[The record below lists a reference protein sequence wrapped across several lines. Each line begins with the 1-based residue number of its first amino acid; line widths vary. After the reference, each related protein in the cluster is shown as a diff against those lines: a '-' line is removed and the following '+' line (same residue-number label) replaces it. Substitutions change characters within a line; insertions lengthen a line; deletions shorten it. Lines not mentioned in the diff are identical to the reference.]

1 LPILARILRD
11 RGIVTERQLQEAIQ
25 HQVLYGG
32 RLGTSLYELGF
43 ITEERLQEALAK
55 AHGVPTLTIDVRE
68 IQPDAVS
75 LVPKPVA
82 TRHKIFPYRVRGKT
96 LFLLMVDPTDHT
108 AVAKVGYS
116 LGYIVK
122 PLVIAEFRMVQL
134 LRDYYGVDE
143 RWRFNDTHR
152 PAVLP
157 PQPMDAEAAA
167 ARIDA
172 ALTRDEVVESLLA
185 LCHCTFRRV
194 VFFIVR
200 EPWVLGWSGMG
211 EGIDRS
217 LAASLRI
224 PLDQPS
230 VFQTVSRDK
239 TVFIGRFGPEEENQR
254 ILRALAKRPNTNAAV
269 FPIVLRG
276 RVVNLVYGDNGGIGN
291 VKANMGELMVK
302 VQKVPRAYARII
314 RQRIAETRRATA
326 AGVSDLEEDE

>member
-1 LPILARILRD
+1 LPILARILKD

-43 ITEERLQEALAK
+43 ITEERLQEALSR
-55 AHGVPTLTIDVRE
+55 AHGVPSLAIDVRE
-68 IQPDAVS
+68 IQPESVS
-75 LVPKPVA
+75 LVPKAVA
-82 TRHKIFPYRVRGKT
+82 TRHKVFPYRVRGKT

-108 AVAKVGYS
+108 AVARVGYS

-122 PLVIAEFRMVQL
+122 PLVVPEFRMVQL

-152 PAVLP
+152 PAVLA
-157 PQPMDAEAAA
+157 PQPMDPEAAA

-172 ALTRDEVVESLLA
+172 ARTRDEVVEALLA

-200 EPWVLGWSGMG
+200 EPWVVGWSGIG

-239 TVFIGRFGPEEENQR
+239 TMFIGRFGPDEENQR
-254 ILRALAKRPNTNAAV
+254 VLRALSKRPNTNAAV
-269 FPIVLRG
+269 FPIVLRS
-276 RVVNLVYGDNGGIGN
+276 RVVNLVYGDNGGTGN
-291 VKANMGELMVK
+291 VKANMGGLMVK
-302 VQKVPRAYARII
+302 VQKVPRAYLRII
-314 RQRIAETRRATA
+314 RQRVADTRKATA
-326 AGVSDLEEDE
+326 GGNGDAEEVR